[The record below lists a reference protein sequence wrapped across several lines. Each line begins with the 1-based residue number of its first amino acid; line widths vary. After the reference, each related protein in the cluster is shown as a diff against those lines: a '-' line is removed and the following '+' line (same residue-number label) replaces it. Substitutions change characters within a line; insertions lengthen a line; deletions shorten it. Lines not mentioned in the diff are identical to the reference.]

1 MKNILKV
8 KGVFAVVIIAALYTN
23 LHAQKPIRVGTT
35 TAEFLS
41 IGYDAIGT
49 SMGNAYVS
57 TVRDITSIY
66 WNPAGLSFM
75 EQSEAMF
82 TYQPWL
88 ADINTFFIGAGLS
101 LQNIGVLALGVI
113 GVDYGEMDVTTVS
126 YQEGTGEKF
135 SAQDYAFSLSYGRK
149 LTQWFGFGATAK
161 YITSSIW
168 HETASAFA
176 IDLGVIIET
185 SFFSFKKDQSKGMK
199 IGMSLSNYGTRMK
212 YDGLDLL
219 RTYDEVPNEAGNYQ
233 DSEVRYETDSWELP
247 MIFQIGIS
255 LIPVSYKNHEVT
267 VAGDALHVNN
277 NNETVN
283 LGVQYMFYAPGMGR
297 FFLRGGYR
305 ALFLEDSEYGLTF
318 GVGISKQFLNNK
330 SIRIDYAYRDVGILG
345 YVQSFSV
352 GFGF

>member
-1 MKNILKV
+1 
-8 KGVFAVVIIAALYTN
+8 
-23 LHAQKPIRVGTT
+23 
-35 TAEFLS
+35 
-41 IGYDAIGT
+41 
-49 SMGNAYVS
+49 MGNAYVS

-88 ADINTFFIGAGLS
+88 ADITTFFIGAGLS

-113 GVDYGEMDVTTVS
+113 GVNYGEMDVTTVS

-135 SAQDYAFSLSYGRK
+135 SAQDYAFSLSYGRS

-176 IDLGVIIET
+176 IDLGVTIET
-185 SFFSFKKDQSKGMK
+185 EFFSFKKDQSKGMK
-199 IGMSLSNYGTRMK
+199 IGMCLSNYGTQMR

-233 DSEVRYETDSWELP
+233 DSEVKYETDSWELP
-247 MIFQIGIS
+247 LIFRIGLS
-255 LIPVSYKNHEVT
+255 LIPLSLENHEVT
-267 VAGDALHVNN
+267 VATDALHVNN

-305 ALFLEDSEYGLTF
+305 ALFLEDSEYGPTF

-330 SIRIDYAYRDVGILG
+330 SIQVDYAYRDVGILG
-345 YVQSFSV
+345 YVQSFSM
-352 GFGF
+352 GFKF